1 MPTTALWTADCLE
14 SVTTKGTF
22 TVNPTV
28 KTAVF
33 WVVMLCTA
41 VLLWRVVQ
49 TGGTAGEKNL
59 TFREFYK
66 EVQFTLLS

>member
-1 MPTTALWTADCLE
+1 M
-14 SVTTKGTF
+14 
-22 TVNPTV
+22 NPTV

-59 TFREFYK
+59 TFTEFYK
-66 EVQFTLLS
+66 EVQSGNVESVTITNSFQVA